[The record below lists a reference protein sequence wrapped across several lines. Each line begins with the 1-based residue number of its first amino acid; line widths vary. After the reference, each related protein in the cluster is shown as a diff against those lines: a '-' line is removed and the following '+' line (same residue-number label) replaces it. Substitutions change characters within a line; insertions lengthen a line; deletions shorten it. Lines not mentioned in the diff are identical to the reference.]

1 MIDLNT
7 INKIFL
13 AQDTTDLRL
22 GINGYSMIIQGFF
35 HKNQFNNS
43 RLLNFKIKDLVK
55 TLTRLLKI
63 IIIYLIWM

>member
-13 AQDTTDLRL
+13 APCATDLRP

-43 RLLNFKIKDLVK
+43 MLLNFEIKDLVK
-55 TLTRLLKI
+55 ALTRLIKI
-63 IIIYLIWM
+63 IIIYLILM